1 MDNKDLKL
9 SKKLI
14 SSYKERLENEILKRS
29 HKLRIPIK
37 ISQEIINNN
46 HEIKELNIALKILGK
61 KNSSNQKI

>member
-1 MDNKDLKL
+1 MNNKDLKL

-14 SSYKERLENEILKRS
+14 SSYKERLEKEIMRRS

-46 HEIKELNIALKILGK
+46 HEIKELNIALKNLEK

>member
-29 HKLRIPIK
+29 HKHRIPIK

-61 KNSSNQKI
+61 KNASNQKI